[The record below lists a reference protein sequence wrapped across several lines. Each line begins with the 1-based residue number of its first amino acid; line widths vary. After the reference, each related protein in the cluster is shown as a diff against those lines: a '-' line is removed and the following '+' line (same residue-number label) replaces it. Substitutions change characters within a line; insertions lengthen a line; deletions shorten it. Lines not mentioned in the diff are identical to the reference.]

1 MLFSDGGKA
10 VRFEEDDV
18 RPMGRQAHGVRG
30 MKLGADQKV
39 VSMLVASDE
48 AQTVLTATENGF
60 GKRTAIS
67 EYTRH
72 GRGTQGMI
80 GIQTTERN
88 GKLVGAVLV
97 GDEDEV
103 MLISTGGV
111 AIRTR
116 VTQIREQG
124 RSTQGVRLIDLDE
137 GTKLAGI
144 ERVAE
149 KEDDEENGQ
158 NGQ

>member
-1 MLFSDGGKA
+1 
-10 VRFEEDDV
+10 
-18 RPMGRQAHGVRG
+18 
-30 MKLGADQKV
+30 
-39 VSMLVASDE
+39 
-48 AQTVLTATENGF
+48 VLTATENGF

-116 VTQIREQG
+116 VKQIRELG

-149 KEDDEENGQ
+149 KENDEENGQ